1 MTTFLR
7 ALIVED
13 SEDDAMLLVHEL
25 RRGGYDVTFERVDT
39 SSAMEEALDR
49 QPWDIVLSDYSMPSF
64 SGLEALKILKKR
76 DVDIPF
82 VLISGMIGEETAV
95 EAMKAGAH
103 DYLMKGN
110 LTRLIPAIGRELRDA
125 ETRRESKRA
134 EKALLKSEEKYRLIA
149 ENTTD
154 VIWTMDMNLRL
165 TYMSPSVTH
174 LGGYSV
180 GEAIALSLEEMMAPA
195 SLAIA
200 MEAFGEELAADKTQQ
215 GEASW
220 PRVLELEQ
228 RRKDGS
234 TIWTESTI
242 RFLHDPEGQPIGIIG
257 ITRDITE
264 RKQADDRIRTSLR
277 EKEVLLM
284 EVHHRVKN
292 NLQVISSL
300 INLQSRYIK
309 DKESLAMFK
318 ESRDR
323 VLSMALVHEKLYRS
337 EDLATIDFADYI
349 KSITRHLFRTYGV
362 DANAVRL
369 NINCSDIFLSID
381 KAIPCGLIIN
391 ELVSNSL
398 KHAFPDNRRGEV
410 SIDLHTDKD
419 NRLTLIV
426 SDTGIGLP
434 ENMDITN
441 TETLGL
447 RLISELTLQ
456 LKGDLEIERDGLPA
470 GLPVRCTQTGG
481 HAQAGG
487 AVFKIT
493 FSV

>member
-13 SEDDAMLLVHEL
+13 SEDDAMLLAREL

-39 SSAMEEALDR
+39 PAAMKESLDR

-64 SGLEALKILKKR
+64 SGLEALKILKKSNL
-76 DVDIPF
+76 DIPF
-82 VLISGMIGEETAV
+82 ILISGLIGEETAV

-103 DYLMKGN
+103 DFLTKGN
-110 LTRLIPAIGRELRDA
+110 LARLIPAIERELRDA
-125 ETRRESKRA
+125 EVRRERKRA

-180 GEAIALSLEEMMAPA
+180 DEAIALSLEEMMAPA

-215 GEASW
+215 GKASW
-220 PRVLELEQ
+220 SRVLELEQ
-228 RRKDGS
+228 RRKDDS

-257 ITRDITE
+257 ITRDITD
-264 RKQADDRIRTSLR
+264 RKRAEDRIKASLR
-277 EKEVLLM
+277 EKEVLLQ
-284 EVHHRVKN
+284 EIHHRVKN
-292 NLQVISSL
+292 NLQIISSL

-309 DKESLAMFK
+309 DKESLEMFK

-323 VLSMALVHEKLYRS
+323 ILSMALVHEKLYQS
-337 EDLATIDFADYI
+337 EDLARIDFADYI
-349 KSITRHLFRTYGV
+349 KSITRHLFHTYSV
-362 DANAVRL
+362 DTNTVRL
-369 NINCSDIFLSID
+369 NINCADVLLSID
-381 KAIPCGLIIN
+381 KAIPCGLITN

-410 SIDLHTDKD
+410 SINLHTDKD

-434 ENMDITN
+434 EDMDITN
-441 TETLGL
+441 IKTLGL
-447 RLISELTLQ
+447 RLVSELTRQ
-456 LKGDLEIERDGLPA
+456 LKGDLEIERDGLSA
-470 GLPVRCTQTGG
+470 GG